1 MVGYDPTSALRFVGG
16 TSYYRDEYLDGTVGV
31 NHRVG
36 LTGFLFF

>member
-1 MVGYDPTSALRFVGG
+1 MVGYDPTSALRFVRA

-36 LTGFLFF
+36 LTGFLCF